1 MASRDGLGLSR
12 RRRLLR
18 RGVLGTP
25 RARRLAHEARRVH
38 QDLAPPLVRPE
49 AEQGLLVQGID
60 GHPRLQATWRYPG
73 GQLPHRQGRRRR
85 APSPIHIRVVDLDRD
100 DVLHRQFGEG
110 EGGLDQFYW
119 EIYCSALQVR
129 YCSSIK
135 IAGNKKI
142 KTNLFIFVSNQP
154 LNFP

>member
-18 RGVLGTP
+18 CGVLGMP

-73 GQLPHRQGRRRR
+73 GQFPHRQGRRRR

-100 DVLHRQFGEG
+100 DVLHRRFGEG

-142 KTNLFIFVSNQP
+142 KTKFFFVSNQP